1 MLELVLAAVIWILTH
16 LGISSTALRQ
26 RVVGV
31 LGESAYLGLYS
42 LIAAVALTFLILSWA
57 HAPRDIWLW
66 TPATWHVWWSLILML
81 LACVLLVVGIFS
93 PNPTSVG
100 QDSYLSKPEAAR
112 GILRV
117 TRHPVQWAFL
127 LWVIAHVPA
136 NGDLATLVLLLS
148 IAVVAGV
155 GPVLIDRRKARSHPE
170 GWAHFGG
177 VTSNV
182 PFAAIV
188 QGRNRL
194 VLRELGA
201 FRLLLALAVYLL
213 IIASHRWIAGVPIPL

>member
-1 MLELVLAAVIWILTH
+1 MLELLLAAAIWILTH

-26 RVVGV
+26 RLVGT
-31 LGESAYLGLYS
+31 LGESAYLGVYS
-42 LIAAVALTFLILSWA
+42 LVAAMALTFLILSWA

-66 TPATWHVWWSLILML
+66 APAGWHVWWSLVLML
-81 LACVLLVVGIFS
+81 LACILLVLGVLS

-100 QDSYLSKPEAAR
+100 QDNYLSRPEAAR
-112 GILRV
+112 GIVRV

-127 LWVIAHVPA
+127 LWAVAHVPA
-136 NGDLATLVLLLS
+136 NGDLATLVLLFA
-148 IAVVAGV
+148 IAVVAGA
-155 GPVLIDRRKARSHPE
+155 GPLLIDRRRARSHPE
-170 GWAHFGG
+170 GWAHFGA

-182 PFAAIV
+182 PFAAII

-194 VLRELGA
+194 ALRELGW

-213 IIASHRWIAGVPIPL
+213 IIVSHRWIAGVPIPI